1 MTEDNTEQNQPAVA
15 ADGVEQTPPAEA
27 ITGNDTEQASPSF
40 AEPQPTEKKPAKFCS
55 ALLKKIGAAV
65 MAISLLFML
74 FSYAV
79 SLGYR
84 EDISKIPSFRLSLLN
99 APEIVI
105 DSNGNKQPDI
115 QSPLDN
121 TAVPPQQTSGKN
133 NEPDRHIPKVEA
145 SKNSPLAHNDFNI
158 LNRRNSKHTALNI
171 IDPLPVMMMSHL
183 GNKIPIISKDGD
195 IPWKVYAKPFD
206 QRKNKNKIKLAV
218 LISYA
223 GLDEDLTQKI
233 IDAFDENVSVS
244 FSPYAKNLKE
254 QIEKAR
260 TAGKETYI
268 NIPLDMN
275 KGDPGPYGMM
285 EELTSDE
292 NFSRLTKAIGQ
303 GVAISGILNIIEKGQ
318 SSLPEN
324 RIRKLISQANQHGLI
339 YIGPEKPLDGETAVT
354 FDDNLF
360 TDLNRPNLR
369 KQLESFLAKAKA
381 KGTGI
386 LIVDSKPS
394 ALAETLDFMDS
405 LALNDNI
412 VFVPVSALLKEPERW
427 GS

>member
-1 MTEDNTEQNQPAVA
+1 MADNTTEQNQPTTVA
-15 ADGVEQTPPAEA
+15 DSAEQGQSAA
-27 ITGNDTEQASPSF
+27 MIGNDAEQNHPLVTD
-40 AEPQPTEKKPAKFCS
+40 PPPIEKKPAWLCS
-55 ALLKKIGAAV
+55 ALLKKIGTVV
-65 MAISLLFML
+65 MAISLLFVL
-74 FSYAV
+74 FSYAL

-84 EDISKIPSFRLSLLN
+84 EDASKIPSFRLSLLK

-105 DSNGNKQPDI
+105 ERQDNKQPDI

-121 TAVPPQQTSGKN
+121 TVVLTQQTSDKN
-133 NEPDRHIPKVEA
+133 NEPDRQIQKEKA
-145 SKNSPLAHNDFNI
+145 SKNSPLTHNDFNI
-158 LNRRNSKHTALNI
+158 LNRRNGKHTALNI
-171 IDPLPVMMMSHL
+171 IDPLPVMMISHL

-206 QRKNKNKIKLAV
+206 KRKNKNKIKLAV

-223 GLDEDLTQKI
+223 GLDENLTQKI

-254 QIEKAR
+254 QVEKAR

-268 NIPLDMN
+268 NIPLAMN

-303 GVAISGILNIIEKGQ
+303 GVAVSGILNIIEKGQ

-339 YIGPEKPLDGETAVT
+339 YIGPEKPLDGENAIT

-360 TDLNRPNLR
+360 TDLNRPNIR
-369 KQLESFLAKAKA
+369 RQLESFLAKAKA

-412 VFVPVSALLKEPERW
+412 VFVPISALLKETERL